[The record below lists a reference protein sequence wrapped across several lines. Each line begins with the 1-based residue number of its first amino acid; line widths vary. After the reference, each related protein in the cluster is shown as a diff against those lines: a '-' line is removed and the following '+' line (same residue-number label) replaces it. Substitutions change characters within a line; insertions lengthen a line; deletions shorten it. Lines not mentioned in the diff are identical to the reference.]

1 MIKKLLTTIA
11 TLLMLLA
18 AGQARAGNNPA
29 LEIEK
34 ALRGLLNDPDYEYLI
49 TLSTMPLTV
58 PATYDSLRVE
68 MIGESQPFGNCWF
81 KVFFFANQ
89 IIASDATLN
98 AQVHWYQEALVT
110 TRNVPRG
117 EALSADMF
125 TLTRREINS
134 LSDPFITIVD
144 DIEGMEASR
153 TIPQGKALT
162 YTMVKPEE
170 VIKRGDHV
178 TIMFLSGSVQITATG
193 EARQAGSRGESIKV
207 KNLLTNKIIMA
218 EVQDEQLVKVV
229 R

>member
-1 MIKKLLTTIA
+1 MTKKLLTVIA
-11 TLLMLLA
+11 TSLMLLA
-18 AGQARAGNNPA
+18 AGHAQAANNPA
-29 LEIEK
+29 LEIEN
-34 ALRGLLNDPDYEYLI
+34 ALRGQLSDGRYEYLI
-49 TLSTMPLTV
+49 TLSTMP
-58 PATYDSLRVE
+58 PSIPESYDSLRVE

-89 IIASDATLN
+89 TTAANATLN
-98 AQVHWYQEALVT
+98 AQVHWYQETLVT
-110 TRNVPRG
+110 TRNIPRG

-125 TLTRREINS
+125 TVMRREIIS
-134 LSDPFITIVD
+134 LSDPYITIVD
-144 DIEGMEASR
+144 EIDGMEASR

-162 YTMVKPEE
+162 YTMIKPEE

-178 TIMFLSGSVQITATG
+178 TIMFMSGSVQITATG

-207 KNLLTNKIIMA
+207 RNLLTNKIIMA